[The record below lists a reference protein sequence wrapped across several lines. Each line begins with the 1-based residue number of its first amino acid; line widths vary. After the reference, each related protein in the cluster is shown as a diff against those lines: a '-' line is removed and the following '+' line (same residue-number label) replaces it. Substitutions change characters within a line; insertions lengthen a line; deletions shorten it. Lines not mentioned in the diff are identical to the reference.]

1 MQLTAKLVLKIIK
14 NNKKIDQTVDF
25 DEDGKAIVY
34 LNEGWTWN
42 ALDGNRSVEGFILSD
57 NEWEEP
63 DTVEYMK
70 QQIANI
76 EPIVDWK

>member
-14 NNKKIDQTVDF
+14 NNPKIDQTVDF